1 MAVNFPIPDYPDVET
16 LTEMV
21 SRVLIPYSSELGLDV
36 SVGSARQAAGSP
48 SRESMN
54 GSSHENTS
62 EDLHSH

>member
-21 SRVLIPYSSELGLDV
+21 SRVLMPYSSELGIDV
-36 SVGSARQAAGSP
+36 SASSAGQAKRSA
-48 SRESMN
+48 SREDVG

-62 EDLHSH
+62 EDLRSH